1 MPFCFMGNAVQNV
14 LMQVNFR
21 DSLGEE
27 VSNPWI
33 RNIDISITCEFDLE
47 SGGGSQQSRFLDDSE
62 ALSNVRTM
70 VLGTH

>member
-47 SGGGSQQSRFLDDSE
+47 SLVVG
-62 ALSNVRTM
+62 LSS
-70 VLGTH
+70 LGF